1 MELNHRDK
9 KPPRDDPRRGRIV
22 LLPTLF
28 FAAVLGFIVAQ
39 ASLAML
45 MRGWRIPLPD
55 PAAVPPPGLAIDG
68 GAGLGVVLL
77 GMILRL
83 LFGIFVLLLLLVLC
97 VCCGCGGGKESGL
110 LRLLATL
117 MPGLTAG
124 LRTGA
129 RGFDVSADAAHAA
142 IDPLRQTGAA
152 LRDTLGPALK
162 QIQVPDAGLQ
172 TTLLWD
178 ALHDAH
184 LVPSHRPGA
193 FDNIYV
199 ITNAQLGTSNPFDG
213 PDSLGDQVTAAGSQL
228 YADGDRAVTLEAD
241 LRLAAGGLR
250 AAATALDGQP

>member
-1 MELNHRDK
+1 MELNHRDNE
-9 KPPRDDPRRGRIV
+9 PPRDDPRRGRIV
-22 LLPTLF
+22 LAPTLF
-28 FAAVLGFIVAQ
+28 FAAVLGFIVAL
-39 ASLAML
+39 ASLTVL
-45 MRGWRIPLPD
+45 MRGWHIPLPG
-55 PAAVPPPGLAIDG
+55 PAAVPPAGLAIDG
-68 GAGLGVVLL
+68 GAGLGVALL
-77 GMILRL
+77 GMILLL

-97 VCCGCGGGKESGL
+97 VCCGCGGGKEGGL

-142 IDPLRQTGAA
+142 VDPLRQAGAT

-162 QIQVPDAGLQ
+162 QIAVPNASLQ

-184 LVPSHRPGA
+184 LVPGARPGA

-199 ITNAQLGTSNPFDG
+199 VTNADLGTSNPFDG
-213 PDSLGDQVTAAGSQL
+213 PGSLGEQVTTAGSQL
-228 YADGDRAVTLEAD
+228 YADAYRAVTLETD

-250 AAATALDGQP
+250 AAATALDGRP